1 MDTDESAK
9 RVERYRD
16 QDQLRTSNSVVVFLG
31 WIAASL
37 VVFGV
42 VVALASDQQPYGCE
56 SGDWCFSDREL
67 LLFLGWMF
75 GFYILLAQLIL
86 GLAVTALLNRL
97 KMSSFATGTT
107 GFFTTATGIA
117 LVLAYLALGSR

>member
-1 MDTDESAK
+1 
-9 RVERYRD
+9 
-16 QDQLRTSNSVVVFLG
+16 
-31 WIAASL
+31 
-37 VVFGV
+37 
-42 VVALASDQQPYGCE
+42 VALASDQQPYGCE
-56 SGDWCFSDREL
+56 SGDWCFSAREL

-107 GFFTTATGIA
+107 GFFTTAAGIA